1 MANAL
6 YGVWA
11 KYRMQITGIYSL
23 VFKYMTLL
31 TFFWKLWPLV
41 LFKTFIQKYKIS
53 TRNLQGRMVGLLI
66 VPCLPRWSEGT
77 WPHGYGH
84 MARHLGWNLEEYR
97 GVVALHWLIEYV
109 ASSWER
115 EDIQFVARI
124 GCQHVCWPS
133 VCGTACVVRSLLGF
147 AQLSSIA
154 FAWCS
159 LHAVLAQHSTACLL
173 PLGYAIVRKIA
184 VSMRIPLPCT
194 FHHCLALWSSIVHV

>member
-1 MANAL
+1 MH
-6 YGVWA
+6 
-11 KYRMQITGIYSL
+11 
-23 VFKYMTLL
+23 YMVCGRNTVCKLQVYTLSFL
-31 TFFWKLWPLV
+31 NIWRYWLFFENCDHSSYLKH
-41 LFKTFIQKYKIS
+41 LFKNIKFQRVTYKGEWS
-53 TRNLQGRMVGLLI
+53 DSSSSPASHGG
-66 VPCLPRWSEGT
+66 PR
-77 WPHGYGH
+77 GH
-84 MARHLGWNLEEYR
+84 DHMGMDIWRHLGRNLEEYR

-115 EDIQFVARI
+115 EGIQFVARI